1 MRIKRTFTIYQR
13 HMRASLF
20 LIVITCTLAACTCG
34 NKKVDTSAEPQPV
47 PVSRALFHNHDSLSY
62 YAAVAYKDDDP
73 KGLYVTGAAARLAQQ
88 PGWPDSLHT
97 VSVDEGDI
105 MLLHA
110 AELGYPDAIQLIR
123 CLDYH
128 GCWNHSIPE

>member
-1 MRIKRTFTIYQR
+1 MKAPF
-13 HMRASLF
+13 F
-20 LIVITCTLAACTCG
+20 LMIITCTLAACTCG
-34 NKKVDTSAEPQPV
+34 NKQQTSTSDEPQPV
-47 PVSRALFHNHDSLSY
+47 PVSRALFHNPDSLSF
-62 YAAVAYKDDDP
+62 YAALAYKDEDP

-88 PGWPDSLHT
+88 PGWPDSLTT

-105 MLLHA
+105 MLLRA
-110 AELGYPDAIQLIR
+110 AELGYPDALQLIR